1 MGAAR
6 AFSRFKG
13 TRVLLVAGCA
23 LLPAAAHG
31 AFYIDD
37 FEVGEVGSCNLE
49 SWVSFASNKDFM
61 AVTSPSCV
69 VRIGVPVEIGTEV
82 QRARANNNW
91 TTTGGV
97 SGKVMLLPM
106 TNGFGVGL
114 SGQAN
119 WDFLTGASTGGNINV
134 PVSFDLRHNLRLNLN
149 GGWLHDGQTKLN
161 YGTWGAGV
169 EWGATE
175 TLAFITEIFGQAGVR
190 GESNAITA
198 PRLQTGVRVTPLSNL
213 DVSLIY
219 GRNLN
224 GENAHWLTLGVSV
237 QADAR

>member
-1 MGAAR
+1 LGLFR
-6 AFSRFKG
+6 QQQGF
-13 TRVLLVAGCA
+13 
-23 LLPAAAHG
+23 HG
-31 AFYIDD
+31 GHI
-37 FEVGEVGSCNLE
+37 G
-49 SWVSFASNKDFM
+49 
-61 AVTSPSCV
+61 V